1 MPRCSKIW
9 QDMAQ
14 HTDAHGHVVVAEV
27 FVARKLVTMVGAQGS
42 EIALNA
48 EAEAIATLY
57 MLYEK
62 MMRNL

>member
-14 HTDAHGHVVVAEV
+14 HTDAHGHVGVAEV

-48 EAEAIATLY
+48 EAIATLY